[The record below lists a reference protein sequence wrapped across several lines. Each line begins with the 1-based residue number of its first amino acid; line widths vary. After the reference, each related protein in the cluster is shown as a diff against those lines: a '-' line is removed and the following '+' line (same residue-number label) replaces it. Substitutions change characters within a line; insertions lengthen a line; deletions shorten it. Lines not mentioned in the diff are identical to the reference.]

1 MNTYLE
7 PFLYH
12 GIRGNDI
19 ERLINIFNT
28 GYILPKKMLEGDF
41 KVEANWTVDTTGKS
55 WIALS
60 QKVLIDREMLS
71 YLGEDSNNKS
81 VAYDNFIENHLCIVI
96 DKDYN
101 SNNLSYPQWLR
112 HSVYGPEEIEAK
124 IKDDSDDR
132 YSPCIDEVQ
141 TRKPISIKHFIAIG
155 YPKTYLESKGIDT
168 EKELKLIRDVL
179 IEHNAF
185 IPVCDSSNYDFADN
199 YECIKKYD
207 LKLIK

>member
-1 MNTYLE
+1 
-7 PFLYH
+7 
-12 GIRGNDI
+12 
-19 ERLINIFNT
+19 
-28 GYILPKKMLEGDF
+28 MLDGAF

-71 YLGEDSNNKS
+71 YLGEDTNNKS
-81 VAYDNFIENHLCIVI
+81 VAYDNFIENHICIVI

-101 SNNLSYPQWLR
+101 IKNLSYPQWLR
-112 HSVYGPEEIEAK
+112 HSVYGPEDIEAK

-141 TRKPISIKHFIAIG
+141 TKKPISIKNFIAIG

-199 YECIKKYD
+199 YECIKRYD